1 MWLWIFATIVAFFI
15 KGLCGFANTL
25 VFTSILGFGVNNINI
40 SPVEIILGYPANFI
54 LTWKNRNGLNAKIW
68 VPLAVIVLTGC
79 IPGALLLKNVNAQYI
94 KIVFGIAVI
103 CIGIEMFCRENGIIK
118 SKGSKIVLMII
129 GIASGV
135 LCGLFGVGALL
146 AAYVGRT
153 TDTTDEFK
161 ANISAVFIFEN
172 TFRIVLY
179 SILGVI
185 TLSSLKQSVLM
196 MPFVLIGLFLG
207 MKSSQI
213 MDDKVVKRIV
223 IVLLIIS
230 GIVLIAKNVTV

>member
-1 MWLWIFATIVAFFI
+1 MTNKEFILDCLIQDDEAFTQIVEYFEFAVE
-15 KGLCGFANTL
+15 
-25 VFTSILGFGVNNINI
+25 INI

>member
-1 MWLWIFATIVAFFI
+1 MWLWILATIVAFFI

-54 LTWKNRNGLNAKIW
+54 LTWKNRKGLNAKIW
-68 VPLAVIVLTGC
+68 VPLAVLVLTGC

-135 LCGLFGVGALL
+135 LCGMFGVGALL